1 MKKTKFNGVI
11 QRANPEFKVS
21 ELPKT
26 VGVNPS
32 LLNAPLFVLNPKAA
46 KKLDYLEVKWE
57 GKSQEGTVYKKF
69 QFRRDSG
76 TPFPLQIHA
85 KYLDIMLGMFACN
98 WKPSGVLPFRFCDTV
113 SIAGKKLNSRARGAV
128 QQTIKRYMRHSTE
141 WENCWQG
148 RIDTINFNIIKA
160 SSIIDSSGEI
170 IKGQNPRNAKN
181 KEHWHTV
188 TFAPEIVKALEED
201 KKRILLTELFKKLP
215 EDTYCVYRYYY
226 GFPDSFAG
234 KNNSIIPKRSNWRSL
249 GDLHQVFNWTG
260 QKSRFKPWLKER
272 FEELNSFDLLHK
284 YEWNSNETAVN
295 IVCQNITKITP
306 EKKQLI
312 ESPTQGVINLNN
324 ITDETLVAEYYRY
337 KSEGIIPQAECK
349 GIDFLLDIPSMRQ
362 TSLAAIKDIILRHGP
377 LGH

>member
-1 MKKTKFNGVI
+1 
-11 QRANPEFKVS
+11 
-21 ELPKT
+21 T

-46 KKLDYLEVKWE
+46 NKLDYLEVKWE
-57 GKSQEGTVYKKF
+57 DKSQEEIIYKKF

-85 KYLDIMLGMFACN
+85 KYLDILLGMFACS
-98 WKPSGVLPFRFCDTV
+98 WRADGILYFRFCDTV

-160 SSIIDSSGEI
+160 SSILDSRGEI
-170 IKGQNPRNAKN
+170 KKGTEADNPRNAKN

-188 TFAPEIVKALEED
+188 IFSPEIVKALKED
-201 KKRILLTELFKKLP
+201 KKRIMLTELFKKLP

-226 GFPDSFAG
+226 GFPDSFVG
-234 KNNSIIPKRSNWRSL
+234 KNNSIIPKKSNWRSL
-249 GDLHQVFNWTG
+249 EDLHKVFNWTG
-260 QKSRFKPWLKER
+260 RISRFKIWLKER

-284 YEWNSNETAVN
+284 YEWNPNETAVN
-295 IVCQNITKITP
+295 IVCKNITKITP

-312 ESPTQGVINLNN
+312 ESPTQEVINLNLN
-324 ITDETLVAEYYRY
+324 TITDETLVEEYYRY
-337 KSEGIIPQAECK
+337 KSEGLISEEKCK
-349 GIDFLLDIPSMRQ
+349 GIDFLLELPSMKQ
-362 TSLAAIKDIILRHGP
+362 MALGAIKKTILEHTQQQP
-377 LGH
+377 

>member
-1 MKKTKFNGVI
+1 MEKPFDGVI
-11 QRANPEFKVS
+11 QRVNPEFKVS

-32 LLNAPLFVLNPKAA
+32 LLNAPLYVLHSKAA

-57 GKSQEGTVYKKF
+57 GKYQDEVIYKKF

-98 WKPSGVLPFRFCDTV
+98 WNPEGILAFRFCDTV
-113 SIAGKKLNSRARGAV
+113 SIAGKKLNSRARGSV
-128 QQTIKRYMRHSTE
+128 QQTIKRYMVHTTL

-148 RIDTINFNIIKA
+148 NGEFQHNSFSFNIIKA
-160 SSIIDSSGEI
+160 SSIIDSSYEI

-226 GFPDSFAG
+226 GFPDSFVG

-249 GDLHQVFNWTG
+249 GDLHKIFNWTG
-260 QKSRFKPWLKER
+260 QKNRFKIWLKER
-272 FEELNSFDLLHK
+272 FEELQS
-284 YEWNSNETAVN
+284 
-295 IVCQNITKITP
+295 I
-306 EKKQLI
+306 
-312 ESPTQGVINLNN
+312 INLSNTN
-324 ITDETLVAEYYRY
+324 
-337 KSEGIIPQAECK
+337 
-349 GIDFLLDIPSMRQ
+349 
-362 TSLAAIKDIILRHGP
+362 P
-377 LGH
+377 LGARGTEQTNAL